1 MEACLIQCHVLQ
13 LRLWGGGRDRGEE
26 KTEKWAPPPLPSG
39 ILRPHLQPETS
50 PTGME
55 AKTQAS
61 HVSTHILT
69 HTRSA

>member
-13 LRLWGGGRDRGEE
+13 LRLGGGQRGRKDR
-26 KTEKWAPPPLPSG
+26 KMLLPSG

-55 AKTQAS
+55 GKTQAS

-69 HTRSA
+69 HTSSA